1 MTVSVATKMTVT
13 EEKWNI
19 VENSEWDMCKILIH
33 LRLAVAVAEEKSG
46 KCALEETL

>member
-1 MTVSVATKMTVT
+1 MTVT

-19 VENSEWDMCKILIH
+19 VENSECDMCKRLVH
-33 LRLAVAVAEEKSG
+33 RRLAVAVAEEKSE